1 MLLFGYLFAKMDLGK
16 TMVNSKNNAPSAD
29 SFRISMLLYDT
40 RYRSMTI
47 QIIALVGVI
56 SALFWL
62 GGNAFDNY
70 FKEKPPG
77 FGFLGDPAGYDI
89 NERLIEYTSQS
100 THAVPCWL
108 GC

>member
-1 MLLFGYLFAKMDLGK
+1 
-16 TMVNSKNNAPSAD
+16 
-29 SFRISMLLYDT
+29 MLLYDT

-100 THAVPCWL
+100 TMPVPCWL